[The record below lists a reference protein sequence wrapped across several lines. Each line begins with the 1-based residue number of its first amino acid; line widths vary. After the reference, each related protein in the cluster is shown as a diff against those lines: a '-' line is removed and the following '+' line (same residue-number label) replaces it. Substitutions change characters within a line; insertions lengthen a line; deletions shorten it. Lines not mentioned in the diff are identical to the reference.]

1 MYNLKIHKQFL
12 KDLKK
17 AKLNPTNTEK
27 LFLYI
32 SFLINGQELPQEA
45 HDHNLFGE
53 WYDTREFHIS
63 GDLLVIYRKDKS
75 KKEIQ
80 LLRIGTHSGLFK

>member
-27 LFLYI
+27 LFLYVNL
-32 SFLINGQELPQEA
+32 LINGKNLPQDA
-45 HDHNLFGE
+45 HDHNLLGE
-53 WYDTREFHIS
+53 WSDTREFHIS
-63 GDLLVIYRKDKS
+63 GDLLIIYRKDED

-80 LLRIGTHSGLFK
+80 LLRIGSHSQLFK